1 MPNSRE
7 FTGFR
12 RGIIKEQSVQ
22 LSCFISRN
30 VFTPPKLT
38 LGLFGLIQQIKE
50 QIDKSQIVKTLQ
62 VLEILHHC

>member
-38 LGLFGLIQQIKE
+38 LGLFGLIQQI
-50 QIDKSQIVKTLQ
+50 DKSQIVKMLQ